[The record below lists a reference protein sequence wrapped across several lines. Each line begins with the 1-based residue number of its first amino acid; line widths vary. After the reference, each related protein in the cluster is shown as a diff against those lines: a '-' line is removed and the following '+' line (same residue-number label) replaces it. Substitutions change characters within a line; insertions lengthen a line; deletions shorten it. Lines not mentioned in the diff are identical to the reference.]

1 MPIEADV
8 YGGSNSTYEEPSTEY
23 TPPSDYTDRPS
34 RPTQPPR
41 GGSGGERGTSLNEN
55 CNASSPPMRV
65 FPSEVH
71 HYHHHFLPT
80 FGPNSCPP
88 YGGSGDHS
96 GGGGFGGGGAG
107 FGSGTGNNGGGSSSF
122 PNPDGQGGQGGA
134 GQAASIQQ
142 LTHQMRQVMA
152 ALENM
157 KLKVATLS
165 EVVDELINSNT
176 NTKLLLTGAKVD
188 ATTNL
193 FDLVRHIILD
203 RLDLKDLK
211 NDIYSATR
219 TKKGIVFDVASGLD
233 KRRILARSRE
243 RLRGDDEEL
252 RISDYYDSDSSKNN
266 NNSDDNDDDGSS
278 ESIIDTRFG
287 DEWKWW
293 WGQNLHK
300 KNFIAIALHTENRKI
315 SMPDIQYR

>member
-1 MPIEADV
+1 MVIVILNLEFEFFLLPIEADV
-8 YGGSNSTYEEPSTEY
+8 YGGVNSTEETSTEY
-23 TPPSDYTDRPS
+23 VAPDYTERPS
-34 RPTQPPR
+34 RPPQSPR
-41 GGSGGERGTSLNEN
+41 GTPVNEN
-55 CNASSPPMRV
+55 CNASTPPMRV
-65 FPSEVH
+65 FPTEVH

-80 FGPNSCPP
+80 LAPSSCPP
-88 YGGSGDHS
+88 YGGGDQHAGGGS
-96 GGGGFGGGGAG
+96 GGSANPSF
-107 FGSGTGNNGGGSSSF
+107 NGGGSSSF
-122 PNPDGQGGQGGA
+122 PSPDGQAGA
-134 GQAASIQQ
+134 AGTASSIQQ

-188 ATTNL
+188 TTTNL

-233 KRRILARSRE
+233 KRRILARARE
-243 RLRGDDEEL
+243 RFRGEDEEL
-252 RISDYYDSDSSKNN
+252 RISDYYDGDSNKN
-266 NNSDDNDDDGSS
+266 SDDGSS

-287 DEWKWW
+287 DE
-293 WGQNLHK
+293 
-300 KNFIAIALHTENRKI
+300 
-315 SMPDIQYR
+315 

>member
-23 TPPSDYTDRPS
+23 TPPDYTDRPP

-41 GGSGGERGTSLNEN
+41 GGGTYSGGERGTSVNEN
-55 CNASSPPMRV
+55 CNASTPPMRV

-88 YGGSGDHS
+88 YGGGGVGSGGGGDHS
-96 GGGGFGGGGAG
+96 GSGGFGGGGFGGGG
-107 FGSGTGNNGGGSSSF
+107 FGGGGTGNNGGGSSSF
-122 PNPDGQGGQGGA
+122 PNPDGQGGGAGQGGGGGV

-266 NNSDDNDDDGSS
+266 NNNNSDDNDDDDGSS

-287 DEWKWW
+287 GE
-293 WGQNLHK
+293 
-300 KNFIAIALHTENRKI
+300 
-315 SMPDIQYR
+315 

>member
-1 MPIEADV
+1 M
-8 YGGSNSTYEEPSTEY
+8 YGGANATEEASTEY
-23 TPPSDYTDRPS
+23 TAPDYTERPS
-34 RPTQPPR
+34 KPSQPPR
-41 GGSGGERGTSLNEN
+41 GTSVNEN
-55 CNASSPPMRV
+55 CNASTPPMRV
-65 FPSEVH
+65 FPTEVH

-80 FGPNSCPP
+80 LGPNSCPP
-88 YGGSGDHS
+88 YGPHTGAN
-96 GGGGFGGGGAG
+96 GGGNNNFGGGQ
-107 FGSGTGNNGGGSSSF
+107 SGGQGGNGGGSSSF
-122 PNPDGQGGQGGA
+122 PNPEGQSGGGGA
-134 GQAASIQQ
+134 GAAASIQQ

-188 ATTNL
+188 TTTNL

-203 RLDLKDLK
+203 RLELKDLK

-233 KRRILARSRE
+233 KRRILARARE
-243 RLRGDDEEL
+243 RFRGEDEEL
-252 RISDYYDSDSSKNN
+252 RISDYYDGDSINN
-266 NNSDDNDDDGSS
+266 NNNNNNDDRSESS

-287 DEWKWW
+287 DE
-293 WGQNLHK
+293 
-300 KNFIAIALHTENRKI
+300 
-315 SMPDIQYR
+315 